1 MSTINVTKKTTSTIK
16 EVSLA
21 LILTCSL
28 IGVTLSSTA
37 NAAPVKSI
45 ESSISDFVI
54 AQGEKMIAELNKKLQ
69 QSIDNQISN
78 FSANFSLDTQPEWIT
93 VNKQEK
99 QEKQSTD
106 VEPEINANEI
116 KSDKE

>member
-1 MSTINVTKKTTSTIK
+1 MSTINITNKTNNTIK

-28 IGVTLSSTA
+28 IGVTLSSSA

-45 ESSISDFVI
+45 ESTVSDFVI
-54 AQGEKMIAELNKKLQ
+54 AQGEKMIAELNNKLQ
-69 QSIDNQISN
+69 QSIDNEIRN
-78 FSANFSLDTQPEWIT
+78 FSANFSLDNGPAWIA
-93 VNKQEK
+93 VNKEGK
-99 QEKQSTD
+99 KSKP
-106 VEPEINANEI
+106 VETQINASEI